1 MLDERKMIIIYWW
14 ITFVFLP
21 IAILVFSKPM
31 IQTRNGVN
39 TAVCSI
45 DVLNGI
51 IKTTTKRKELFNYL

>member
-1 MLDERKMIIIYWW
+1 MNY
-14 ITFVFLP
+14 FCFLP

-51 IKTTTKRKELFNYL
+51 IKTTTKKK